1 MGAARAA
8 RRLRLDDRK
17 IRIDIQV
24 LCAAARAAAPLY
36 TAFAFRPR
44 RTRMHPSIHARLTP
58 DKPAYLMAGS
68 GRTIGYREL
77 EEASNRLA
85 HFFRRVGVAAG
96 DRIALMLENH
106 PRYFEICWAAQRAG
120 IVYTAISSRLTPGE
134 AAYIVGDCGARVFI
148 GSMALAAQAAE
159 LRGQTPQVQTR
170 LMLDGA
176 IEGYRSYEDAVA
188 DCPFTPIADE
198 SAGGDMLY
206 SSGTTGRPKG
216 VFVPPESTD
225 IAHVNALLKVC
236 MGPFAM
242 NGDTVYLSPGPLYHA
257 APLRFAMAVMRL
269 GGTVVVMEHFD
280 AAEFLALVEKHRVTH
295 TQVVPTMFVRMLKLP
310 EDERRAHDLSSLR
323 IAIHAAAPC
332 PVPVKQQMIDWWG
345 PIVWEYYAGTEG
357 MGMTLV
363 SSPEWLEHKGT
374 VGRAVVGVAHICD
387 DDGEEL
393 PVGET
398 GGVYFSDGKV
408 FEYHNDPQKTAA
420 GRNAKGWT
428 TLGDIGTMDA
438 EGYLYLTD
446 RKAHM
451 IISGGVNIYPQEA
464 ENLLVTHPKVLDVA
478 VFGVPNEEFGE
489 EVKAVVQP
497 RDMTEAGR
505 LLEQE
510 LIAFCREHL
519 SSIKCPRSIDFEAEL
534 PRHPTGKLY
543 KRLLRERYWAGHA
556 STIV

>member
-1 MGAARAA
+1 
-8 RRLRLDDRK
+8 
-17 IRIDIQV
+17 
-24 LCAAARAAAPLY
+24 
-36 TAFAFRPR
+36 
-44 RTRMHPSIHARLTP
+44 MHPSIHARQSP
-58 DKPAYLMAGS
+58 DKVAYRMVGGGQAVS
-68 GRTIGYREL
+68 YAEL
-77 EEASNRLA
+77 EAGSNRLA
-85 HFFRRVGVAAG
+85 HFFRQSGLRVG

-120 IVYTAISSRLTPGE
+120 IVYTAISSRLTAGE
-134 AAYIVGDCGARVFI
+134 AAYIVNDCGAQVFI
-148 GSMALAAQAAE
+148 SSIALADQAAA
-159 LRGQTPQVQTR
+159 LREQMPKVHTR
-170 LMLDGA
+170 LMLDGT
-176 IEGYRSYEDAVA
+176 IDGYRVYEDAVA
-188 DCPFTPIADE
+188 AAPATPIADE

-225 IAHVNALLKVC
+225 IAFVSSLLKVC
-236 MGPFAM
+236 MGPFGM
-242 NGDTVYLSPGPLYHA
+242 GEDTVYLSPGPLYHA

-280 AAEFLALVEKHRVTH
+280 AAQLLALVEEHRITH
-295 TQVVPTMFVRMLKLP
+295 TQVVPTMFVRLLKLP
-310 EDERRAHDLSSLR
+310 EAQRLAHDLSTLR
-323 IAIHAAAPC
+323 CAVHAAAPC

-363 SSPEWLEHKGT
+363 NSIDWLAHEGT
-374 VGRAVVGVAHICD
+374 VGRAVVGVLRICD

-393 PVGET
+393 PVGQT
-398 GGVYFSDGKV
+398 GGVYFSDGKA
-408 FEYHNDPQKTAA
+408 FEYHNDPEKTAA

-428 TLGDIGTMDA
+428 TLGDIGHMDA
-438 EGYLYLTD
+438 EGYLYLSD

-497 RDMTEAGR
+497 RDMAEAGKA
-505 LLEQE
+505 LEHE
-510 LIAFCREHL
+510 LIAFCREQL
-519 SSIKCPRSIDFEAEL
+519 SSIKCPRSIDFMAEL

-556 STIV
+556 SKLI